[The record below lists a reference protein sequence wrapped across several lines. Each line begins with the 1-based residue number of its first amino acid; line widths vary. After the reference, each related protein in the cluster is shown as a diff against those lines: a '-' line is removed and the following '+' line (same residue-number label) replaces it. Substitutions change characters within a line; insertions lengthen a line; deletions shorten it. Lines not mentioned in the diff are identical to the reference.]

1 MTHSGPTL
9 DEIKT
14 AAQAR
19 ILDVL
24 VALGIHDA
32 PRGGYVHICNPVH
45 KDRHPSFTIWT
56 TRSIGAWKDHRG
68 IAQGDVIDLVA
79 YLKGW
84 SDGPK
89 KGRREALR
97 FLADLLGLASLSPAQ
112 RAADAARSKA
122 RRQVED
128 KRAAEELADK
138 QRRAFD
144 LWTTALPIG
153 AAGAE
158 LGRAYLASRDIDL
171 AALPKGPRGGDLA
184 PSVLRVL
191 PIHKHTWLEPK
202 SPHNGDVSFW
212 PCLIAGCWDPA
223 TARINA
229 VHRTWL
235 AHDGAGKAA
244 VMPDRKV
251 WPDFRG
257 LVIPL
262 WRGDSRLSVTAAIAA
277 GLRETLVLAEGIETA
292 LSAALAAPQYRTWAF
307 ISLGNLGNLRLPDCI
322 DAVLLHRENDTGN
335 RAAIDA
341 FTRGKRALEQQGRP
355 VAEIAALVGK
365 DLNDTLRGAA

>member
-9 DEIKT
+9 QEIKA

-19 ILDVL
+19 IFDVL
-24 VALGIHDA
+24 GGLGIHDK
-32 PRGGYVHICNPVH
+32 PRGGYIHICNPIE

-56 TRSIGAWKDHRG
+56 TRSVGAWKDHRG

-97 FLADLLGLASLSPAQ
+97 WLADLLGLAHMSADQ
-112 RAADAARSKA
+112 RAADNARSKA
-122 RRQVED
+122 RRQVHD
-128 KRAAEELADK
+128 KRAAEELEEK
-138 QRRAFD
+138 QRRAFKLFTQGQPIDSTPVD
-144 LWTTALPIG
+144 LYLRGRGIDLSALP
-153 AAGAE
+153 A
-158 LGRAYLASRDIDL
+158 
-171 AALPKGPRGGDLA
+171 GPRGGDRT
-184 PSVLRVL
+184 PSVLRY
-191 PIHKHTWLEPK
+191 
-202 SPHNGDVSFW
+202 W
-212 PCLIAGCWDPA
+212 PNHMHRETDQTYPCMLAGCWDPA
-223 TARINA
+223 TARILA

-235 AHDGAGKAA
+235 DRVTYAKAE
-244 VMPDRKV
+244 VTPNRKV

-262 WRGDSRLSVTAAIAA
+262 WRGDSGLSITAAEQN

-292 LSAALAAPQYRTWAF
+292 LSAAIAAPQFRTWAF
-307 ISLGNLGNLRLPDCI
+307 ISLGNLGNIALPECV
-322 DAVLLHRENDTGN
+322 DAVLLHRENEWTN
-335 RAAIDA
+335 RAAIAA
-341 FTRGKRALEQQGRP
+341 FDRGKRALEAQGRP
-355 VAEIAALVGK
+355 VAEISAFGGK